1 MKLNLGCGDR
11 YVPGWHNVDRADCPH
26 QKDEAFDLRMP
37 LPWEQVQYVY
47 AGHVLEHLRVGDALV
62 LLERLY
68 WCMAVGGE
76 LMVVGP
82 DVVAAEAMLAG
93 GQGLGV
99 SLESLKYGASRW
111 PGDEHRWECA
121 ELDLRIMLELT
132 NWTVGQRM
140 SINDVPA
147 MWPVADRGPQ
157 WQCAV
162 SARRME

>member
-1 MKLNLGCGDR
+1 
-11 YVPGWHNVDRADCPH
+11 
-26 QKDEAFDLRMP
+26 
-37 LPWEQVQYVY
+37 
-47 AGHVLEHLRVGDALV
+47 
-62 LLERLY
+62 
-68 WCMAVGGE
+68 MAVGGE
-76 LMVVGP
+76 LLVVGP

-111 PGDEHRWECA
+111 PGDEHRWEGA
-121 ELDLRIMLELT
+121 AQDLRIMLELT
-132 NWTVGQRM
+132 GWTVSRRM

-162 SARRME
+162 SARRAE